1 MSIDYA
7 EAQRLFRKHKGA
19 LTRALKKG
27 PDAVL
32 EEVDA
37 FYADFRNANLPLP
50 DDWAR
55 WERAK
60 TDAQFQI
67 ARTAW

>member
-7 EAQRLFRKHKGA
+7 EAQRLYRKHKGA
-19 LTRALKKG
+19 LTRAKKKG

-37 FYADFRNANLPLP
+37 FYADFRHAGLPLP

-60 TDAQFQI
+60 DDARWDI
-67 ARTAW
+67 LRTT